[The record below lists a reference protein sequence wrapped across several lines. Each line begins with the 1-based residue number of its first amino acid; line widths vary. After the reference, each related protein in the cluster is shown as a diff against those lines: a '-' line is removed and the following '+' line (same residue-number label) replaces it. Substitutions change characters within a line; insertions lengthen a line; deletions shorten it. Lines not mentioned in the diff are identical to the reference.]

1 MTSLACGGWF
11 PPHFPPPIL
20 QTPIMCPRRGTV
32 RDTHTLTPFSS
43 LISGFG
49 RSVLLPSCRLNG
61 NAGSQ
66 QIKKLR
72 PTCVVLRLRN
82 PAAARHAVAGLYET
96 SVLRHVSPFLMC
108 ETSESHKISETV
120 QAAVVQHWSWWQM

>member
-20 QTPIMCPRRGTV
+20 HTPIMCPRRGTV

-49 RSVLLPSCRLNG
+49 RSVLLPGCRLNR
-61 NAGSQ
+61 NAISP
-66 QIKKLR
+66 KLR
-72 PTCVVLRLRN
+72 N
-82 PAAARHAVAGLYET
+82 
-96 SVLRHVSPFLMC
+96 SDQHVWSCDCEIPLQHEAPSPVYMRQVRYVIMH
-108 ETSESHKISETV
+108 ETSELQLLYSTGVGSKYDNDHQKNNHKSC
-120 QAAVVQHWSWWQM
+120 H